1 MPALIYGPDF
11 ALISDCVLNR
21 KSNGCN
27 SHISVIRL
35 FIRRGGKSLRWA
47 LLCAA
52 ESEIKTIVANGALLR
67 VLTLP
72 R

>member
-1 MPALIYGPDF
+1 MSSSPALAPS
-11 ALISDCVLNR
+11 AAR
-21 KSNGCN
+21 
-27 SHISVIRL
+27 
-35 FIRRGGKSLRWA
+35 

-72 R
+72 RQ